1 MTQSYKVQPKHNK
14 KRKVSFMEIQILPLI
29 IVIAYMI
36 GMLVIG
42 YVVGKMQI
50 KNSKDYL
57 VAGRRM
63 GLFMVAFSLSAN
75 NIGGGCTTGLAQK
88 AFGNWGMSACWYV
101 LAASIAMIPLA
112 YFAPKIRKTMAL
124 TIPEVVGRRF
134 GRLASNL
141 TAVLSVL
148 SLFCLTSSQIAA
160 SGGVINALI
169 PSIPLNVCLIVAG
182 LVTILYTT
190 MGGMIADQISD
201 LVQFLIILIGLAIA
215 TPIVLKYAGGWEA
228 ISAALPAA
236 KLDFTAIGWASIIG
250 YILNYFC
257 TFLAGPEMVSRFETA
272 KDEKTARN
280 ASLLSAVLMA
290 AMSIFPTLL
299 GLAAFALQDQ
309 LPGLAENGSN
319 AMMVVTG
326 HFAPSIVTGLISAAI
341 ICATMSSADS
351 NLLCMSTMLINDI
364 YPGFGGTKTLS
375 EKQTIFATRAC
386 NVIAAVV
393 AMLISLM
400 GVSIVTMNTFAFGI
414 RCAGPFA
421 AYGLGLA
428 VPKATKNSGIISMIT
443 GTVAFCAWQVI
454 GGGATILLMM
464 PVVFGSLVSVIT
476 FFLVNWIEWGRGVKP
491 APSAYLSDEE
501 VAKKISEES
510 AAM

>member
-1 MTQSYKVQPKHNK
+1 
-14 KRKVSFMEIQILPLI
+14 MEIQVLPLV
-29 IVIAYMI
+29 IVVTYLV
-36 GMLVIG
+36 GMLI
-42 YVVGKMQI
+42 VGALVSKLQI
-50 KNSKDYL
+50 KNAKDYM

-88 AFGNWGMSACWYV
+88 AFGDWGMSAVWYV

-112 YFAPKIRKTMAL
+112 YFAPKIRKTMAV

-134 GRLASNL
+134 GKFSSNF
-141 TAVLSVL
+141 TAILSVL

-169 PSIPLNVCLIVAG
+169 PSIPLNVCLIFAG
-182 LVTILYTT
+182 IVIILYTT

-201 LVQFLIILIGLAIA
+201 LVQFAIILVGLAIA
-215 TPIVLKYAGGWEA
+215 TPIVLNHAGGWGA
-228 ISAALPAA
+228 IAA
-236 KLDFTAIGWASIIG
+236 KLPGEKLSMTQIGWASIIG
-250 YILNYFC
+250 YIFNYFC

-272 KDEKTARN
+272 KDEKTAKN
-280 ASLLSAVLMA
+280 SSFLSAILMA

-299 GLAAFALQDQ
+299 GLAAYALQDQ
-309 LPGLAENGSN
+309 LPALAANGSN

-326 HFAPSIVTGLISAAI
+326 QFAPGIVTGLISAAI

-351 NLLCMSTMLINDI
+351 NLLCMSTMLINDL
-364 YPGFGGTKTLS
+364 YPGMGGKKQLND
-375 EKQTIFATRAC
+375 KQTIFWTRFC
-386 NVIAAVV
+386 NVAAAVV
-393 AMLISLM
+393 AMLISLF

-428 VPKATKNSGIISMIT
+428 VPKATKNSGIISIIA
-443 GTVAFCAWQVI
+443 GTVAFVVWQI
-454 GGGATILLMM
+454 CGKGGTWLFLM
-464 PVVFGSLVSVIT
+464 PVVAGCLVSALS
-476 FFLVNWIEWGRGVKP
+476 FFVVNWIEWGKGVAP

-501 VAKKISEES
+501 VARKIAEES
-510 AAM
+510 AAH

>member
-1 MTQSYKVQPKHNK
+1 
-14 KRKVSFMEIQILPLI
+14 MEIQIIPLI
-29 IVIAYMI
+29 IVIGYMVA
-36 GMLVIG
+36 MM
-42 YVVGKMQI
+42 VVGAIVSKSQI
-50 KNSKDYL
+50 KNAKDYM

-88 AFGNWGMSACWYV
+88 AFGDWGMSACWYV
-101 LAASIAMIPLA
+101 LTASIAMIPLA
-112 YFAPKIRKTMAL
+112 YFAPKIRKTMAV

-134 GRLASNL
+134 GKFSANFTGILGAI
-141 TAVLSVL
+141 

-169 PSIPLNVCLIVAG
+169 PSIPLNVCLIFAG
-182 LVTILYTT
+182 IVIILYTT

-201 LVQFLIILIGLAIA
+201 LVQFAIIIVGLAIA
-215 TPIVLKYAGGWEA
+215 TPIVMSKAGGWSA
-228 ISAALPAA
+228 ISAMLPGE
-236 KLDFTAIGWASIIG
+236 KLNFTQIGWASIIG

-299 GLAAFALQDQ
+299 GLAAYALKDQ
-309 LPGLAENGSN
+309 LPALAENGSN

-326 HFAPSIVTGLISAAI
+326 AYAPGITTGLISAAI

-351 NLLCMSTMLINDI
+351 NLLCMSTMVINDL
-364 YPGFGGTKTLS
+364 YPGLGGKKKLTD
-375 EKQTIFATRAC
+375 KQTIFATRAC
-386 NVIAAVV
+386 NVIAAVI
-393 AMLISLM
+393 AMIISLA

-428 VPKATKNSGIISMIT
+428 VPKATKNSGIFSIIA
-443 GTVAFCAWQVI
+443 GTVAFCVWQII
-454 GGGATILLMM
+454 GSGAAIWLMM
-464 PVVFGSLVSVIT
+464 PVVFGAIVSVLT
-476 FFLVNWIEWGRGVKP
+476 FFIVNWIEWGRGVEP

-501 VAKKISEES
+501 VARKIAEE
-510 AAM
+510 AAAH